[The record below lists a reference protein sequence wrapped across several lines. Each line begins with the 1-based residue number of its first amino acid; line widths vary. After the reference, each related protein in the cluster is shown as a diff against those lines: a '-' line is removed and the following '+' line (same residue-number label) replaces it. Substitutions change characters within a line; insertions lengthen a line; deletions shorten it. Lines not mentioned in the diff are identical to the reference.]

1 MEKIKCIC
9 VMRELFEALS
19 VLESGLLVTHGVSL
33 NEAMVLCSI
42 GKEKVTASMVV
53 ERTGMTASHA
63 SKVIRSAEVKK
74 LLVRELGDKDK
85 RQMHFTLTPLG
96 ISCLTGIKEQGIDI
110 PDLLVPLFKDAIRK

>member
-19 VLESGLLVTHGVSL
+19 VLESGLLCTHGVSL

-42 GKEKVTASMVV
+42 GKETVMASTVV

-63 SKVIRSAEVKK
+63 SKVLSAAEKK
-74 LLVRELGDKDK
+74 GLLVRELGMKDK
-85 RQMHFTLTPLG
+85 RQMHFTLTEAGLN
-96 ISCLTGIKEQGIDI
+96 CLAGIKEKGVEI
-110 PDLLVPLFKDAIRK
+110 PDLLVPLFKDAVK